1 VWNDPASPNCTYGFT
16 DTVAKQ
22 GHLLFTSLLLLDA
35 ARGMATATAQASCGG
50 GGNSTF
56 FAELAA
62 TVSAGLAAA
71 TQPGTAVGT
80 SGTSAETGTGTDA
93 GSGTGGILWNPQYNM
108 LNACSDG
115 ANALPDVWGSALAVA
130 MGVLDNKTATAVV
143 TAIAAKSGVF
153 SAGQVRHLPP
163 PLVWGLCFGGGC
175 PSPGTLRS
183 VHCGVCTRAGTS
195 PTLPFLGLR
204 RLCPSPSTRV
214 RMRVSR
220 MCTGVT
226 VFRAPMISNGVTGLL
241 PTLC

>member
-1 VWNDPASPNCTYGFT
+1 MWNDPASPNCTYGFT